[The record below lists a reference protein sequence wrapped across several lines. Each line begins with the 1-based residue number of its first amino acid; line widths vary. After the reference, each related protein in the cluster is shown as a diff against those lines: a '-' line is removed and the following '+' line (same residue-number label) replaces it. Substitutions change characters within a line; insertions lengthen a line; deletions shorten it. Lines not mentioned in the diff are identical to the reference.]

1 MQLDDKFDSH
11 QYFQNIIMIEELQ
24 LRKKSNAD
32 MYTFNSAT
40 LETEFWIDVDLI
52 SVGANSSSI
61 GEWILW
67 PPVIQHMKRNVIKY
81 LDLAET

>member
-1 MQLDDKFDSH
+1 
-11 QYFQNIIMIEELQ
+11 MIEELQ

-52 SVGANSSSI
+52 SVGGNSFQQVS
-61 GEWILW
+61 EFCDHL
-67 PPVIQHMKRNVIKY
+67 
-81 LDLAET
+81 